1 MKYDLQS
8 ILEIGEKKGC
18 AIPAFNVYNL
28 ETVLG
33 VLNAAQETGAPVIF
47 QMYSR
52 LFDTQEARYV
62 APAIMEAID
71 TLKTPAAFHLD
82 HGAGEPEVMR
92 ALRYGA
98 TGVMI
103 DASVNP
109 LEENIAQ
116 TRRVVELAG
125 AVGVGVEGELGHVG
139 TTKDE
144 VMAAFTGKI
153 SQIPPMYSAVK
164 VNGKRLYQLARQG
177 KTVERAARE
186 ITIYEMEIQKIELPL
201 VTFRVRCSKGT
212 YIRTLCSDIG
222 EKLGTGAAMEHL
234 LRTRVGRFTLSEAIT
249 LDEAEAIMKSDD
261 PEKIRGYILPV
272 DDFFEEAPRVHVEEA
287 GMRYL
292 LNGNTVR
299 RKMTDLAPGTQDG
312 YVRMYDRNDK
322 FYALYRYDGSSDE
335 MKSVKMFLS

>member
-1 MKYDLQS
+1 MFHGMMTIYKEAGYTSSDVVARLRGILHMKK
-8 ILEIGEKKGC
+8 IGH
-18 AIPAFNVYNL
+18 
-28 ETVLG
+28 
-33 VLNAAQETGAPVIF
+33 TG
-47 QMYSR
+47 
-52 LFDTQEARYV
+52 
-62 APAIMEAID
+62 
-71 TLKTPAAFHLD
+71 TLDPD
-82 HGAGEPEVMR
+82 
-92 ALRYGA
+92 
-98 TGVMI
+98 
-103 DASVNP
+103 
-109 LEENIAQ
+109 
-116 TRRVVELAG
+116 
-125 AVGVGVEGELGHVG
+125 AVGVLPVCLGNGTKLCELIADRDKEYTAVMRLGVQTDTQDMSGEIKGCIPAEEVVRLAPEE
-139 TTKDE
+139 TIRE